1 MKTKY
6 LFTLA
11 LASSLAFAGC
21 EDLDTMPS
29 GGTVTSGQKEEV
41 AESLPERA
49 EAGVTAIFAQFSVYW
64 IRVTHPC
71 AGRRQL
77 KQASTS
83 LPLDL
88 HVLSL

>member
-1 MKTKY
+1 MKLGIVGLPNVGKSTLFNSLTKRK
-6 LFTLA
+6 A
-11 LASSLAFAGC
+11 I
-21 EDLDTMPS
+21 
-29 GGTVTSGQKEEV
+29 
-41 AESLPERA
+41 PECT
-49 EAGVTAIFAQFSVYW
+49 EGW

-77 KQASTS
+77 KQASIP

>member
-49 EAGVTAIFAQFSVYW
+49 EAGVTAILRNSVYMLLT
-64 IRVTHPC
+64 IRHLVMCCVIMT
-71 AGRRQL
+71 
-77 KQASTS
+77 
-83 LPLDL
+83 LDIPRL
-88 HVLSL
+88 

>member
-41 AESLPERA
+41 VVLKKSLCYTYR
-49 EAGVTAIFAQFSVYW
+49 
-64 IRVTHPC
+64 
-71 AGRRQL
+71 
-77 KQASTS
+77 
-83 LPLDL
+83 
-88 HVLSL
+88 